1 MYETEANIEIEQP
14 DQIAP
19 DVVASFAGLRSTI
32 LRRTVLPWSEHCTEC
47 VWPTCYATCDL
58 YVPRADGRCRRF
70 VDGMIR
76 VPFPTAL
83 NAYLLKIRFK
93 KWGKLWTP
101 GNLRLYQTKEAENL
115 ERRDYRIGTVLYQ
128 LPLPSRMKSVVTT
141 KRYGMKKR
149 LAARGRWK
157 SETPTC
163 FLLECFNPA
172 GGAVSLSLT
181 IRLSDPGVRIPFQKL
196 IEIKPGFQCVR
207 IPFDEI
213 SDVIDLN
220 TPFSVEL
227 IPNHNDH
234 EVTLYFGLMEFVQ
247 ESQPRAEKN
256 GKVKC
261 VVWDLDNTLWDGVLV
276 EDGPE
281 KLKLKQDIIS
291 IVETLDR
298 RGIIQSIASKNNEDE
313 ALQVLKEFRIAEY
326 FLWPQISWGPKSE
339 AIKTI
344 ARQLNIAADSVLFVD
359 DSEFELQQVRAAC
372 PGVRV
377 LDSRKYL
384 ALAEMNECQVPV
396 TAESMKRRTMYQME
410 RIRQESAQSFGGDYE
425 AFLASCS
432 IEVKIQSLTEDNLE
446 RVHELT
452 QRTNQM
458 NFSGNRYDRELLR
471 NILNNSFLDTYV
483 LACEDRFGSYGIVG
497 FGVVES
503 REPRL
508 TDLMFSCRIQS
519 KRVEHAVLGYIIR
532 QYIGRTG
539 REFFANYRKT
549 ARNSPSGRVFVDLG
563 MVETGCC
570 EGVTSLRL
578 PGGMDVP
585 DEKII
590 RVVVDGKKGWIEQ

>member
-1 MYETEANIEIEQP
+1 
-14 DQIAP
+14 
-19 DVVASFAGLRSTI
+19 
-32 LRRTVLPWSEHCTEC
+32 
-47 VWPTCYATCDL
+47 
-58 YVPRADGRCRRF
+58 
-70 VDGMIR
+70 
-76 VPFPTAL
+76 
-83 NAYLLKIRFK
+83 
-93 KWGKLWTP
+93 
-101 GNLRLYQTKEAENL
+101 
-115 ERRDYRIGTVLYQ
+115 
-128 LPLPSRMKSVVTT
+128 
-141 KRYGMKKR
+141 
-149 LAARGRWK
+149 
-157 SETPTC
+157 
-163 FLLECFNPA
+163 
-172 GGAVSLSLT
+172 
-181 IRLSDPGVRIPFQKL
+181 
-196 IEIKPGFQCVR
+196 
-207 IPFDEI
+207 
-213 SDVIDLN
+213 
-220 TPFSVEL
+220 
-227 IPNHNDH
+227 
-234 EVTLYFGLMEFVQ
+234 VTLYFGLMEFVQ